1 MIEVKGVAA
10 FIDDIMVG
18 IETEEG
24 HNDIVKEVLRRMA
37 ENDLFVKLEK
47 CVEDQRGWIF
57 GTCNRTK
64 QSKDREREGLGSSRL
79 TSAEKCQRYAEVF
92 GVGKLLQT
100 VCQGFCKDSKIPS

>member
-37 ENDLFVKLEK
+37 ENDLFVKLENV
-47 CVEDQRGWIF
+47 CGRL
-57 GTCNRTK
+57 
-64 QSKDREREGLGSSRL
+64 ERS
-79 TSAEKCQRYAEVF
+79 
-92 GVGKLLQT
+92 
-100 VCQGFCKDSKIPS
+100 GFQE